1 MKGVF
6 VTATDTGVGKT
17 IVTGMLA
24 KALGAKPLLG
34 NAGKR
39 GQAPGYDVWK
49 PVQSGT
55 SVDAQDS
62 DGALLHRLSGLAGD
76 ASERV
81 GATYLAPLAPWV
93 SARREAK
100 EVPYA
105 QLVIQARRRLEE
117 RFCLIEGAGGL
128 LVPLTES
135 HTIAD
140 FAGDLQ
146 LPILIVARPG
156 LGTVNHTLLTIE
168 VARARGLRVLGVVI
182 NGVTAEH
189 EEQAI
194 SENVEMIE
202 RFGQVAV
209 VGVVPWLTESEI
221 EAGHPVFEHIL
232 GRILS

>member
-6 VTATDTGVGKT
+6 ITATDTGVGKT
-17 IVTGMLA
+17 IITA
-24 KALGAKPLLG
+24 LLG
-34 NAGKR
+34 RALISKL
-39 GQAPGYDVWK
+39 GQTKVDIWK

-55 SVDAQDS
+55 SLDSPDADS
-62 DGALLHRLSGLAGD
+62 ALLHKMSGLHGVAND
-76 ASERV
+76 RV
-81 GATYLAPLAPWV
+81 GTTYLHALAPWV
-93 SARREAK
+93 AARRVGE

-105 QLVIQARRRLEE
+105 QLIVEARKRLED
-117 RFCLIEGAGGL
+117 RFCFIEGAGGFF
-128 LVPLTES
+128 VPLTAS

-140 FAGDLQ
+140 YISDMQ
-146 LPILIVARPG
+146 LPILIIARPG

-168 VARARGLRVLGVVI
+168 AARTRGLHILGVVL

-209 VGVVPWLTESEI
+209 VGVVPWLTEQEI

-232 GRILS
+232 GRILT